1 MDIPGVTPFVSD
13 TVRRRKVNKK
23 NEEKAVPGGN
33 GYGLIFS
40 AGCPGG
46 AGMALASAK
55 PARGLWGEPGA
66 AFAFPQKKT
75 SCSGGISEFLL

>member
-1 MDIPGVTPFVSD
+1 MDIPGFTPFVSD

-55 PARGLWGEPGA
+55 PARGRMGGTRRGFCVPAGKNIMLWRH
-66 AFAFPQKKT
+66 
-75 SCSGGISEFLL
+75 I